1 MVDGQRVGV
10 GIVGALLVVGVVTA
24 GGQGS
29 TGQQAPD
36 PTQQKYPYPVVRDL
50 KGVIPPGPK
59 PLPSP
64 PLGSGPWTYQTTE
77 AKIRVSVVTK
87 GFSHPYG
94 FTFLP
99 DGTTIFISERAGALR
114 VVRNDVIDP
123 NPVAGVPKVIYR
135 GTEAGLM
142 DVVLHPGFEK
152 NRWVYFTY
160 HKPIGNNLAS
170 NAVGRGTWDGNALT
184 DVKEIFLSDDVDTEV
199 SRIAFGRDG
208 MLYMTIGGP
217 GTGPAPSLNRPQNGN
232 DYAGKLL
239 RMRDDGSLPPDNP
252 YAGKSGYKPY
262 IYAMGFRNQLG
273 LTVNPYNG
281 EVWAAEQGPNGGDEV
296 NVILPGRN
304 YGWPLASYGRDYLGP
319 RFNAQHTA
327 QGFEEP
333 TVYWVPSIAV
343 SGMTFYNGDRFPN
356 WRRNLFVG
364 GMREGEMSPTGKLE
378 RIVFNDK
385 WQELRRESLL
395 RDLQQRIRDVR
406 QGPDG
411 LLYVVT
417 EEDDA
422 ACASSRSSNKRLS
435 ALGSRLWLVLS
446 TPVLVLPRA
455 QSPEPSPVSPRDTR
469 FVPARCTGPGRLSRG
484 SRAARAARRSA
495 STTLRLL
502 HPTRTLP
509 ACPARCARH
518 RQSPASASRPRW
530 RCSRTRSTRRSPCRP

>member
-1 MVDGQRVGV
+1 MFDGQRVRVGV
-10 GIVGALLVVGVVTA
+10 GIVGALLAVGA
-24 GGQGS
+24 AIADGQGNS
-29 TGQQAPD
+29 GQQAPN
-36 PTQQKYPYPVVRDL
+36 PVPQKYPYPVVRDL
-50 KGVIPPGPK
+50 KGVIPPGPR

-64 PLGSGPWTYQTTE
+64 PLGAGPWTTQTTE

-99 DGTTIFISERAGALR
+99 DETTILISERAGALR
-114 VVRNDVIDP
+114 VVRDGVIDP

-142 DVVLHPGFEK
+142 DVVLHPAFEK
-152 NRWVYFTY
+152 NRWVYITY

-170 NAVGRGTWDGNALT
+170 NAVGRGTWDGKALT

-217 GTGPAPSLNRPQNGN
+217 GTGPPPSLNRPQNGN

-239 RMRDDGSLPPDNP
+239 RMRDDGSLPSDNP
-252 YAGKSGYKPY
+252 FAGKSGYKSY

-273 LTVNPYNG
+273 LTINPYNG

-319 RFNAQHTA
+319 RFSAQHTA

-385 WQELRRESLL
+385 WEELRRESLL
-395 RDLQQRIRDVR
+395 RDLHQRIRDVR

-422 ACASSRSSNKRLS
+422 ALLRIE
-435 ALGSRLWLVLS
+435 
-446 TPVLVLPRA
+446 PV
-455 QSPEPSPVSPRDTR
+455 E
-469 FVPARCTGPGRLSRG
+469 
-484 SRAARAARRSA
+484 
-495 STTLRLL
+495 
-502 HPTRTLP
+502 
-509 ACPARCARH
+509 
-518 RQSPASASRPRW
+518 
-530 RCSRTRSTRRSPCRP
+530 

>member
-1 MVDGQRVGV
+1 MFDGQRVRVGV
-10 GIVGALLVVGVVTA
+10 GIVGALLAVGA
-24 GGQGS
+24 ALADGQGNS
-29 TGQQAPD
+29 GQQAPN
-36 PTQQKYPYPVVRDL
+36 PVPQKYPYPVVRDL
-50 KGVIPPGPK
+50 KGVIPPGPR

-64 PLGSGPWTYQTTE
+64 PLGVGPWTTQTTE

-99 DGTTIFISERAGALR
+99 DGTTILISERAGALR
-114 VVRNDVIDP
+114 VVRDGVIDP

-170 NAVGRGTWDGNALT
+170 NAVGRGTWDGKALT

-239 RMRDDGSLPPDNP
+239 RMRDDGSLPSDNP
-252 YAGKSGYKPY
+252 FAGKSGYKPY

-273 LTVNPYNG
+273 LTINPYNG

-356 WRRNLFVG
+356 WQRNLFVG

-385 WQELRRESLL
+385 WEELRRESLL
-395 RDLQQRIRDVR
+395 RDLHQRIRDVR

-422 ACASSRSSNKRLS
+422 ALLRIE
-435 ALGSRLWLVLS
+435 
-446 TPVLVLPRA
+446 PV
-455 QSPEPSPVSPRDTR
+455 E
-469 FVPARCTGPGRLSRG
+469 
-484 SRAARAARRSA
+484 
-495 STTLRLL
+495 
-502 HPTRTLP
+502 
-509 ACPARCARH
+509 
-518 RQSPASASRPRW
+518 
-530 RCSRTRSTRRSPCRP
+530 

>member
-1 MVDGQRVGV
+1 MVGGQRLRNV
-10 GIVGALLVVGVVTA
+10 VVGLLASLAIAAIVVIEQGTSASQPTA
-24 GGQGS
+24 N
-29 TGQQAPD
+29 P
-36 PTQQKYPYPVVRDL
+36 QQKYPYPVVRDL
-50 KGVIPPGPK
+50 KGVVPPGPR
-59 PLPSP
+59 PIPSP
-64 PLGSGPWTYQTTE
+64 PLGSGPWTFETTE

-99 DGTTIFISERAGALR
+99 DGATILITERAGALR
-114 VVRNDVIDP
+114 VVRSGVIDP
-123 NPVAGVPKVIYR
+123 KPVAGLPKMIYR
-135 GTEAGLM
+135 GTEAGMM
-142 DVVLHPGFEK
+142 DVVLHPAFEK
-152 NRWVYFTY
+152 NRWVYFSY
-160 HKPIGNNLAS
+160 HKPIGDNLAS
-170 NAVGRGTWDGNALT
+170 NAIGRGTWDGKVLT

-199 SRIAFGRDG
+199 SRLAFGRDG

-252 YAGKSGYKPY
+252 FVGKPGYKPY
-262 IYAMGFRNQLG
+262 VYAMGFRNQLG
-273 LTVNPYNG
+273 LTINPFNG
-281 EVWAAEQGPNGGDEV
+281 EIWAAEQGPNGGDEV
-296 NVILPGRN
+296 NVIQAGRN
-304 YGWPLASYGRDYLGP
+304 YGWPFASYGRDYLGP

-343 SGMTFYNGDRFPN
+343 SGMTFYNGDRFPG

-378 RIVFNDK
+378 RIVFNET

-395 RDLQQRIRDVR
+395 RDLHQRIRDVR

-422 ACASSRSSNKRLS
+422 AL
-435 ALGSRLWLVLS
+435 
-446 TPVLVLPRA
+446 
-455 QSPEPSPVSPRDTR
+455 
-469 FVPARCTGPGRLSRG
+469 
-484 SRAARAARRSA
+484 
-495 STTLRLL
+495 LRLE
-502 HPTRTLP
+502 PVE
-509 ACPARCARH
+509 
-518 RQSPASASRPRW
+518 
-530 RCSRTRSTRRSPCRP
+530 

>member
-1 MVDGQRVGV
+1 MFDGKGVRLGV
-10 GIVGALLVVGVVTA
+10 GIIGALLAVGAAITD
-24 GGQGS
+24 GQGTS
-29 TGQQAPD
+29 SQQAPN
-36 PTQQKYPYPVVRDL
+36 PVPQKYPYPVVRDL
-50 KGVIPPGPK
+50 KSVIPPGPR

-64 PLGSGPWTYQTTE
+64 PLGAGPWTTQTTE

-94 FTFLP
+94 FTLLP
-99 DGTTIFISERAGALR
+99 DGTTILISERAGALR
-114 VVRNDVIDP
+114 VVRNGVIDP

-142 DVVLHPGFEK
+142 DVVLHPGFER

-170 NAVGRGTWDGNALT
+170 NAVGRGTWDGKALT

-217 GTGPAPSLNRPQNGN
+217 GTGPVTSLNRPQNGN

-239 RMRDDGSLPPDNP
+239 RMRDDGSLPSDNP
-252 YAGKSGYKPY
+252 FAGKFGYKPY

-273 LTVNPYNG
+273 LTINPYNG

-319 RFNAQHTA
+319 RFNAQHTT

-385 WQELRRESLL
+385 WEELRRESLL
-395 RDLQQRIRDVR
+395 RDLYQRIRDVR

-422 ACASSRSSNKRLS
+422 ALLRIE
-435 ALGSRLWLVLS
+435 
-446 TPVLVLPRA
+446 PV
-455 QSPEPSPVSPRDTR
+455 E
-469 FVPARCTGPGRLSRG
+469 
-484 SRAARAARRSA
+484 
-495 STTLRLL
+495 
-502 HPTRTLP
+502 
-509 ACPARCARH
+509 
-518 RQSPASASRPRW
+518 
-530 RCSRTRSTRRSPCRP
+530 

>member
-1 MVDGQRVGV
+1 MVGGQRLRKV
-10 GIVGALLVVGVVTA
+10 VVGFLASLAIAAIVVIEHGTSASQPTA
-24 GGQGS
+24 N
-29 TGQQAPD
+29 P
-36 PTQQKYPYPVVRDL
+36 QQKYPYPVVRDL
-50 KGVIPPGPK
+50 KGVVPPGPR
-59 PLPSP
+59 PIPSP
-64 PLGSGPWTYQTTE
+64 PLGSGPWTFETTE

-99 DGTTIFISERAGALR
+99 DGATILITERAGALR
-114 VVRNDVIDP
+114 VVRSGVIDP
-123 NPVAGVPKVIYR
+123 NPVAGLPKMIYR
-135 GTEAGLM
+135 GTEAGMM
-142 DVVLHPGFEK
+142 DVVLHPAFEK
-152 NRWVYFTY
+152 NRWVYFSY
-160 HKPIGNNLAS
+160 HKPIGDNLAS
-170 NAVGRGTWDGNALT
+170 NAIGRGTWDGKALT

-199 SRIAFGRDG
+199 SRLAFGRDG

-252 YAGKSGYKPY
+252 FVDKPGYKPY
-262 IYAMGFRNQLG
+262 VYAMGFRNQLG
-273 LTVNPYNG
+273 LTINPFNG
-281 EVWAAEQGPNGGDEV
+281 EIWAAEQGPNGGDEV
-296 NVILPGRN
+296 NVIQAGRN
-304 YGWPLASYGRDYLGP
+304 YGWPFASYGRDYMGP

-343 SGMTFYNGDRFPN
+343 SGMTFYNGDRFPG

-378 RIVFNDK
+378 RIVFNEK

-395 RDLQQRIRDVR
+395 RDLHQRIRDVR

-422 ACASSRSSNKRLS
+422 ALLRI
-435 ALGSRLWLVLS
+435 
-446 TPVLVLPRA
+446 
-455 QSPEPSPVSPRDTR
+455 EPIE
-469 FVPARCTGPGRLSRG
+469 
-484 SRAARAARRSA
+484 
-495 STTLRLL
+495 
-502 HPTRTLP
+502 
-509 ACPARCARH
+509 
-518 RQSPASASRPRW
+518 
-530 RCSRTRSTRRSPCRP
+530 

>member
-1 MVDGQRVGV
+1 MVGGQRLRKV
-10 GIVGALLVVGVVTA
+10 VVGFLASLAIAAIVVIEHGTSASQPTA
-24 GGQGS
+24 N
-29 TGQQAPD
+29 P
-36 PTQQKYPYPVVRDL
+36 QQKYPYPVVRDL
-50 KGVIPPGPK
+50 KGVVPPGPR
-59 PLPSP
+59 PIPSP
-64 PLGSGPWTYQTTE
+64 PLGSGPWTFETTE

-99 DGTTIFISERAGALR
+99 DGATILITERAGALR
-114 VVRNDVIDP
+114 VVRSGVIDP
-123 NPVAGVPKVIYR
+123 NPVAGLPKMIYR
-135 GTEAGLM
+135 GTEAGMM
-142 DVVLHPGFEK
+142 DVVLHPAFEK
-152 NRWVYFTY
+152 NRWVYFSY
-160 HKPIGNNLAS
+160 HKPIGDNLAS
-170 NAVGRGTWDGNALT
+170 NAIGRGTWDGKALT

-199 SRIAFGRDG
+199 SRLAFGRDG

-252 YAGKSGYKPY
+252 FVDKPGYKPY
-262 IYAMGFRNQLG
+262 VYAMGFRNQLG
-273 LTVNPYNG
+273 LTINPFNG
-281 EVWAAEQGPNGGDEV
+281 EIWAAEQGPNGGDEV
-296 NVILPGRN
+296 NVIQAGRN
-304 YGWPLASYGRDYLGP
+304 YGWPFASYGRDYMGP

-343 SGMTFYNGDRFPN
+343 SGMTFYNGDRFPG

-378 RIVFNDK
+378 RIVFNET

-395 RDLQQRIRDVR
+395 RDLHQRIRDVR

-422 ACASSRSSNKRLS
+422 ALLRI
-435 ALGSRLWLVLS
+435 
-446 TPVLVLPRA
+446 
-455 QSPEPSPVSPRDTR
+455 EPIE
-469 FVPARCTGPGRLSRG
+469 
-484 SRAARAARRSA
+484 
-495 STTLRLL
+495 
-502 HPTRTLP
+502 
-509 ACPARCARH
+509 
-518 RQSPASASRPRW
+518 
-530 RCSRTRSTRRSPCRP
+530 

>member
-1 MVDGQRVGV
+1 MFDTQRVRNVGV
-10 GIVGALLVVGVVTA
+10 CVVGLTGALAIATVVA
-24 GGQGS
+24 RGQETGS
-29 TGQQAPD
+29 SQQAPN
-36 PTQQKYPYPVVRDL
+36 PAQQKYPYPVVRDL
-50 KGVIPPGPK
+50 RGVVAPGPK

-64 PLGSGPWTYQTTE
+64 PLGAGPWMFQTTE

-94 FTFLP
+94 FAFLP
-99 DGTTIFISERAGALR
+99 DNVILISERGGALR
-114 VVRNDVIDP
+114 VVRNGAIDP
-123 NPVAGVPKVIYR
+123 TPVAGVPKVIYR

-142 DVVLHPGFEK
+142 DVILHPAFDK
-152 NRWVYFTY
+152 NHWVYFAY
-160 HKPIGNNLAS
+160 HKPIGDNLAS
-170 NAVGRGTWDGNALT
+170 NAVGRGTWDGKALT

-217 GTGPAPSLNRPQNGN
+217 GTGPAASLNRPQNGN

-252 YAGKSGYKPY
+252 FAGKAGYKPY

-281 EVWAAEQGPNGGDEV
+281 ELWAAEQGPNGGDEV
-296 NVILPGRN
+296 NVILPGKN
-304 YGWPLASYGRDYLGP
+304 YGWPFASYGRDYMGP

-343 SGMTFYNGDRFPN
+343 SGMTFYNGDRLPA

-364 GMREGEMSPTGKLE
+364 GMREGEMSPTGKLD

-395 RDLQQRIRDVR
+395 RDLHQRIRDVR

-422 ACASSRSSNKRLS
+422 ALLRIE
-435 ALGSRLWLVLS
+435 
-446 TPVLVLPRA
+446 PV
-455 QSPEPSPVSPRDTR
+455 E
-469 FVPARCTGPGRLSRG
+469 
-484 SRAARAARRSA
+484 
-495 STTLRLL
+495 
-502 HPTRTLP
+502 
-509 ACPARCARH
+509 
-518 RQSPASASRPRW
+518 
-530 RCSRTRSTRRSPCRP
+530 

>member
-1 MVDGQRVGV
+1 MFEGQRVRV
-10 GIVGALLVVGVVTA
+10 GIGIAGALLAVGA
-24 GGQGS
+24 AIADGQGNS
-29 TGQQAPD
+29 GQPVSSPA
-36 PTQQKYPYPVVRDL
+36 QKYPYPVVRDL
-50 KGVIPPGPK
+50 KGVIPPGPR

-64 PLGSGPWTYQTTE
+64 PLGAGPWTIHTTE

-94 FTFLP
+94 FTFFP
-99 DGTTIFISERAGALR
+99 DGSTILISERAGALR
-114 VVRNDVIDP
+114 VVRYGVIDP
-123 NPVAGVPKVIYR
+123 TPVAGLPKVIYR

-170 NAVGRGTWDGNALT
+170 NAVGRGTWDGKALT

-252 YAGKSGYKPY
+252 FAGKPGFKPY
-262 IYAMGFRNQLG
+262 LYAMGFRNQLG
-273 LTVNPYNG
+273 LTINPYNG
-281 EVWAAEQGPNGGDEV
+281 EIWAAEQGPNGGDEV
-296 NVILPGRN
+296 NVILAGRN
-304 YGWPLASYGRDYLGP
+304 YGWPFASYGRDYLGP
-319 RFNAQHTA
+319 RFNAQHTV

-343 SGMTFYNGDRFPN
+343 SGMTFYNGDQFPN

-385 WQELRRESLL
+385 WEELRRESLL

-406 QGPDG
+406 QGPDD

-422 ACASSRSSNKRLS
+422 ALLRIE
-435 ALGSRLWLVLS
+435 
-446 TPVLVLPRA
+446 PV
-455 QSPEPSPVSPRDTR
+455 E
-469 FVPARCTGPGRLSRG
+469 
-484 SRAARAARRSA
+484 
-495 STTLRLL
+495 
-502 HPTRTLP
+502 
-509 ACPARCARH
+509 
-518 RQSPASASRPRW
+518 
-530 RCSRTRSTRRSPCRP
+530 